1 MRTLNYNVFHISQ
14 KNVIGK
20 EYIDLPC
27 NILGDLLVW
36 GLSCVGK
43 PNVFKLLPIASRPI
57 KGVRS

>member
-27 NILGDLLVW
+27 NILGDLLV
-36 GLSCVGK
+36 
-43 PNVFKLLPIASRPI
+43 
-57 KGVRS
+57 